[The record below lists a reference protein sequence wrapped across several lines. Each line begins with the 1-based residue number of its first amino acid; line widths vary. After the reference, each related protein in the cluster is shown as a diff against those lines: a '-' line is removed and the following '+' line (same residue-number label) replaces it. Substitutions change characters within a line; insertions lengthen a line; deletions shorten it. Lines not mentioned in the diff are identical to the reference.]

1 MPSDAAFCSRCGLPV
16 AQRTAPPSSAMPGY
30 AAPPPPPKK
39 SNTTV
44 IILIVLGVVFIV
56 GVAVVAILASVL
68 SPIAGRA
75 HSSAQSATCESNVKQ
90 ISLGLIQ
97 YTQDYDEV
105 LPPSAAAYKDVLA
118 PYVKD
123 EAVYHCPADEGEEVT
138 YSLNANLQGVPLAN
152 LAHPEAVVAVYE
164 GKDQKLDF
172 RHDGKAVVG
181 FADGRVKTVTK
192 DEAAGLQWKP

>member
-1 MPSDAAFCSRCGLPV
+1 
-16 AQRTAPPSSAMPGY
+16 MPGY

-39 SNTTV
+39 SNTAV
-44 IILIVLGVVFIV
+44 IVFIVLGVVFIV

-68 SPIAGRA
+68 SPVTGRA
-75 HSSAQSATCESNVKQ
+75 HSSAQAATCESNVKQ
-90 ISLGLIQ
+90 ISLGLIE
-97 YTQDYDEV
+97 YTQDSDEV
-105 LPPSAAAYKDVLA
+105 FPPSAAAYKDVLA

-123 EAVYHCPADEGEEVT
+123 EAVYHCPADEGEGVT
-138 YSLNANLQGVPLAN
+138 YSLNANLQGVSLEK

-181 FADGRVKTVTK
+181 FADGRVKTVTE